1 MKIVDRGTDVI
12 DRVKAWAERHPAIR
26 VLILESTRA
35 NPRASLDILS
45 DYDFLLVVSDV
56 DPFVNDVQ
64 WLSDFGVPLV
74 RFGDQGPELG
84 METCARL
91 VLYADGTKIDYIIWP
106 VAMLER
112 VLEQPKLP
120 DVLDVGYQVLL
131 DKDGLTQGLLP
142 PTYTAHI
149 PPKPTEPEFLALVE
163 EFWWETIYV
172 AKTLWRDELTQ
183 AKYSFD
189 EVMKRQLL
197 IKLLE
202 WRVEIDH
209 DWSLRP
215 GILGKGLKK
224 HLDPETWSAFA
235 ATYCGPDL
243 EENWRALFATTDL
256 FRSIAGE
263 VAQALGYTYADD
275 LDRDV
280 TEYLQGVRALER

>member
-1 MKIVDRGTDVI
+1 MIIIDRGTEVI
-12 DRVKAWAERHPAIR
+12 DRVKAWAERHPLIR

-35 NPRASLDILS
+35 NPRASLDIFS
-45 DYDFLLVVSDV
+45 DYDFLLVVSDI
-56 DPFVNDVQ
+56 DSFAQDSRWQ
-64 WLSDFGVPLV
+64 QDFGVPLV
-74 RFGDQGPELG
+74 RFSDQGLELG
-84 METCARL
+84 VEAYARL
-91 VLYADGTKIDYIIWP
+91 VLYADGTKIDYSIWP
-106 VAMLER
+106 VALLER
-112 VLEQPKLP
+112 VLREPKLP
-120 DVLDVGYQVLL
+120 ELLDVGYQVLV
-131 DKDGLTQGLLP
+131 DKDGLTQGLVP

-149 PPKPTEPEFLALVE
+149 PPKPTKHEFQALVE
-163 EFWWETIYV
+163 EFWWESIYV

-224 HLDPETWSAFA
+224 LLDHRTWSDFA

-243 EENWRALFATTDL
+243 EENWQALFATTAL
-256 FRSIAGE
+256 FRRIAGE
-263 VAQALGYTYADD
+263 VAAALGYTYPDD
-275 LDRDV
+275 LDRGV
-280 TEYLQGVRALER
+280 TEYLLAVRGLEK

>member
-1 MKIVDRGTDVI
+1 
-12 DRVKAWAERHPAIR
+12 
-26 VLILESTRA
+26 
-35 NPRASLDILS
+35 
-45 DYDFLLVVSDV
+45 
-56 DPFVNDVQ
+56 
-64 WLSDFGVPLV
+64 
-74 RFGDQGPELG
+74 
-84 METCARL
+84 
-91 VLYADGTKIDYIIWP
+91 
-106 VAMLER
+106 
-112 VLEQPKLP
+112 
-120 DVLDVGYQVLL
+120 VGFQVLV

-224 HLDPETWSAFA
+224 YLDPETWSAFA
-235 ATYCGPDL
+235 ATYCGSDL

-256 FRSIAGE
+256 FRRIAGE
-263 VAQALGYTYADD
+263 VAQALGYTYPDD
-275 LDRDV
+275 LDHGV
-280 TEYLQGVRALER
+280 TEYLQAVRALER